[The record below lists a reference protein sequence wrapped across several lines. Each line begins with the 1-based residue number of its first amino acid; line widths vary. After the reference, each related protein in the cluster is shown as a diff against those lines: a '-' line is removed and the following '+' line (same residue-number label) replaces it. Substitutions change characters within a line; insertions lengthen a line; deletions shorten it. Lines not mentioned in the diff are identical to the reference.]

1 MNISK
6 NFSLK
11 NQVAIITG
19 GNGLLGSTY
28 SYGLHE
34 AGAKIIV
41 LDKKINKNKFF
52 NFIKKE
58 FNSDLSHSENIEFI
72 ECDITNKKNVDN
84 SFKKISF
91 DLNKLEILIN
101 NASLVKQIGTDE
113 LDSTYIPFLKMKKE
127 EWEEYFSV
135 DLTGT
140 LHLCQKVIPYMKKNS
155 RGSIINISS
164 TYGILS
170 PDQRIYSSLNKKTS
184 KEIEKPIGYSI
195 SKSGILNLTR
205 FLATKFASD
214 NIRVNTLTLG
224 GVYANNPKQFV
235 KEYSLKT
242 PLGRMADKSEYIG
255 PMIFLASNASSY
267 MTGSNLIIDGG
278 WSAW

>member
-11 NQVAIITG
+11 NKIAIITG

-58 FNSDLSHSENIEFI
+58 FNADLTNSQNIQFI
-72 ECDITNKKNVDN
+72 ECDITNKKSVDN

-91 DLNKLEILIN
+91 DLNELEILIN
-101 NASLVKQIGTDE
+101 NASLVKQIGTDK

-140 LHLCQKVIPYMKKNS
+140 LHLCQKVIPYMQKNS
-155 RGSIINISS
+155 GGSIINISS

-170 PDQRIYSSLNKKTS
+170 PDQRIYSSLSEKNS
-184 KEIEKPIGYSI
+184 EDIEKPIGYSV

-205 FLATKFASD
+205 FLVTKFASQ
-214 NIRVNTLTLG
+214 NIRVNTLT
-224 GVYANNPKQFV
+224 
-235 KEYSLKT
+235 
-242 PLGRMADKSEYIG
+242 
-255 PMIFLASNASSY
+255 
-267 MTGSNLIIDGG
+267 
-278 WSAW
+278 